1 MLWKLIKIILSFV
14 NSTFLKGRF
23 VPVLCIYVKLSA
35 ILSNGSVL
43 LYFYSRCKKTNNLE
57 LDKEKANNKKT
68 KKIRLTKKDWQKLV
82 QSKPRKKQNR
92 KTFFFTFFFTFFLFD
107 FTFCWPKAN
116 TIFVQC
122 RAGATRLTNLHKNS
136 SVNHWNCNQPTK
148 PKRHYLKGRT
158 IKDYN
163 ETILKGT
170 ILKTMETFICNY
182 FFGIDSKFFFFSEN
196 HFSKKSK
203 KIFLLENRGNL

>member
-92 KTFFFTFFFTFFLFD
+92 KTFFLLFSFRFYFLLAQG
-107 FTFCWPKAN
+107 K
-116 TIFVQC
+116 
-122 RAGATRLTNLHKNS
+122 
-136 SVNHWNCNQPTK
+136 
-148 PKRHYLKGRT
+148 
-158 IKDYN
+158 
-163 ETILKGT
+163 
-170 ILKTMETFICNY
+170 NY
-182 FFGIDSKFFFFSEN
+182 FCAMQSWRDQVNQLAQK
-196 HFSKKSK
+196 
-203 KIFLLENRGNL
+203 

>member
-1 MLWKLIKIILSFV
+1 M
-14 NSTFLKGRF
+14 
-23 VPVLCIYVKLSA
+23 
-35 ILSNGSVL
+35 
-43 LYFYSRCKKTNNLE
+43 YFYSRCKKTNNLE

-92 KTFFFTFFFTFFLFD
+92 KTFFLLFFFSILLFAG
-107 FTFCWPKAN
+107 PKAK

-158 IKDYN
+158 IKDNN
-163 ETILKGT
+163 ERIIKGT
-170 ILKTMETFICNY
+170 IIVLTMIGVSNSNKTF
-182 FFGIDSKFFFFSEN
+182 
-196 HFSKKSK
+196 
-203 KIFLLENRGNL
+203 